1 MCSLEFVVLGVSVV
15 GKKDYILGQLA
26 QSDHQSVLLGGDS
39 SSSPT
44 LSVKPSMPF
53 RFSWELRGSGD
64 C

>member
-26 QSDHQSVLLGGDS
+26 QSDQSVLLGGGS